1 MGQGVVDERTLRCAR
16 APIRPAGASDAA
28 LELLAAAEMSP
39 LDALQRGRLTRLRAQ
54 IAFAPVD
61 ALLDGLTARFA
72 DGYVEGAIGEA
83 GHQRTDATREPL
95 TAQEAGRT
103 NSEIGA
109 ELFLSPRTAEW
120 HLRKV
125 FAKLDAASRRE
136 LCAVPS

>member
-1 MGQGVVDERTLRCAR
+1 
-16 APIRPAGASDAA
+16 
-28 LELLAAAEMSP
+28 MSP

-103 NSEIGA
+103 TSKIGA